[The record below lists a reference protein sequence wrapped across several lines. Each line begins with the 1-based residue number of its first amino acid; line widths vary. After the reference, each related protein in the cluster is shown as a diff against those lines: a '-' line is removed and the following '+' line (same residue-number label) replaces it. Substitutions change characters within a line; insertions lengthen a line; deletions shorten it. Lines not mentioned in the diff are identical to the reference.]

1 MGKDSSLDNACDR
14 PIQIDESNSN
24 HSTTSHK
31 KTNEITRKK
40 LPVTVIIGDSIV
52 KEVKGWKLSDKKNKV
67 LVKHFSGAK
76 TKYIQSYIIP
86 TLKQNLETVIS
97 HFGTKDLKSDS
108 SSEEIPR
115 EIINLTTSCK
125 NQTNKL
131 ILSSIIP

>member
-67 LVKHFSGAK
+67 LVEQKQNTYSLISFPPSNK
-76 TKYIQSYIIP
+76 I
-86 TLKQNLETVIS
+86 LKQLSVTL
-97 HFGTKDLKSDS
+97 GLK
-108 SSEEIPR
+108 I
-115 EIINLTTSCK
+115 
-125 NQTNKL
+125 
-131 ILSSIIP
+131 

>member
-14 PIQIDESNSN
+14 SIQIDESNSN

-76 TKYIQSYIIP
+76 QNTYSLISFPPSNKI
-86 TLKQNLETVIS
+86 LKQLSVTL
-97 HFGTKDLKSDS
+97 GLK
-108 SSEEIPR
+108 I
-115 EIINLTTSCK
+115 
-125 NQTNKL
+125 
-131 ILSSIIP
+131 

>member
-1 MGKDSSLDNACDR
+1 M
-14 PIQIDESNSN
+14 
-24 HSTTSHK
+24 
-31 KTNEITRKK
+31 
-40 LPVTVIIGDSIV
+40 